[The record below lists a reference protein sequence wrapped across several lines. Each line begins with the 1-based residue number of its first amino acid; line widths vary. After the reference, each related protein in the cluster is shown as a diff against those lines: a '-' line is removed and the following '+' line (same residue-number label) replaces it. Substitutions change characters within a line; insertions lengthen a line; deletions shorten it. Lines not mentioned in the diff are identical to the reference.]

1 MICVGAISNA
11 AGILIGGI
19 AGLTLKKQPSAASQG
34 FFKVALGAFTVF
46 YGLRLMLLN
55 LDGFS
60 LNTLRLLTIVILA
73 LFFGKL
79 LGRLFRLQ
87 KISNRIGQQARNEMT
102 RAMSG
107 KKINWS
113 DGFNTCALLFC
124 VAPLAILGS
133 ASDGLSA
140 YFPPLLI
147 KTVMDGLAAMGFV
160 TIFGWSALASALPVF
175 IFESA
180 LTTAAALFAKP
191 FLESHNLLTSVNATT
206 GILIFC
212 VALLIFEIK
221 KIEVANYLPALFVA
235 PLIAWIWK

>member
-11 AGILIGGI
+11 AGILIGGL
-19 AGLTLKKQPSAASQG
+19 AGLALKKQPTGASQA
-34 FFKVALGAFTVF
+34 FFKVGLGAFTVYF
-46 YGLRLMLLN
+46 GLRLTLLN

-60 LNTLRLLTIVILA
+60 TNTLRMIAIVILA
-73 LFFGKL
+73 MIFGKL
-79 LGRLFRLQ
+79 TGGLLRLQ
-87 KISNRIGQQARNEMT
+87 KISNRVGYHARNEMT

-107 KKINWS
+107 KQIRWG
-113 DGFNTCALLFC
+113 DGFNTCTFLFC

-133 ASDGLSA
+133 VSDGLSE

-147 KTVMDGLAAMGFV
+147 KAVMDGLATMGFV
-160 TIFGWSALASALPVF
+160 TMFGWSALASALPVF

-180 LTTAAALFAKP
+180 LTTACVLFAKP
-191 FLESHNLLTSVNATT
+191 FLESHNLLAPVNATT

-221 KIEVANYLPALFVA
+221 KIEVANYLPALAFA
-235 PLIAWIWK
+235 PLIAWVWK